1 MIEMSTSKT
10 SLFISFEGIDGC
22 GKSTQVKMLIEKFE
36 RKKIDYL
43 LVREPG
49 GTFISEKIRKILLDK
64 DLREM
69 NPRTEALLMI
79 ASRAQLTN
87 EIIIPKLKS
96 GYVIISDRYIDSTI
110 AYQGAGRG
118 LSIDL
123 LDKIN
128 NFATYELK
136 PDITFLIDISSKLA
150 AERRKKSELDRIEKV
165 GNKFQ
170 EQVRDQYLK
179 LASRNK
185 NRFVTLDGKP
195 TPEYIHNIIWNNF
208 KIEKKKREL

>member
-1 MIEMSTSKT
+1 MSISKP

-22 GKSTQVKMLIEKFE
+22 GKSTQVKMLVEKFE
-36 RKKIDYL
+36 RKKINYL

-49 GTFISEKIRKILLDK
+49 STSISEKIRKILLDK
-64 DLREM
+64 ELGEM
-69 NPRTEALLMI
+69 NSRTEALLMM
-79 ASRAQLTN
+79 ASRAQLTK
-87 EIIIPKLKS
+87 EIIIPKLKN
-96 GYVIISDRYIDSTI
+96 GFVIIADRYIDSTI

-136 PDITFLIDISSKLA
+136 PDITFLIDLSSKLA
-150 AERRKKSELDRIEKV
+150 STRRKKSELDRIEKV

-179 LASRNK
+179 LASENK

-195 TPEYIHNIIWNNF
+195 IPENIHKIIWNKFN
-208 KIEKKKREL
+208 IAMKKRKI

>member
-1 MIEMSTSKT
+1 MSTSKS

-22 GKSTQVKMLIEKFE
+22 GKSTQVKILVEKFK

-49 GTFISEKIRKILLDK
+49 STSISEKIRKILLDK
-64 DLREM
+64 EFGEM
-69 NPRTEALLMI
+69 NSRTEALLMI
-79 ASRAQLTN
+79 ASRSQLTK
-87 EIIIPKLKS
+87 EIIIPKIKS
-96 GYVIISDRYIDSTI
+96 GCVIIADRYIDSTI

-118 LSIDL
+118 LSIEL

-128 NFATYELK
+128 NFATYGIK
-136 PDITFLIDISSKLA
+136 PDITFLIDLSSKLA
-150 AERRKKSELDRIEKV
+150 SKRRKKSELDRIEKV

-179 LASRNK
+179 LASKNK
-185 NRFVTLDGKP
+185 NRIVTLDGKP
-195 TPEYIHNIIWNNF
+195 NPEYIHNIIWNKF
-208 KIEKKKREL
+208 KIAIKKGKL

>member
-1 MIEMSTSKT
+1 MSISKP

-22 GKSTQVKMLIEKFE
+22 GKSTQVKMLVEKFE
-36 RKKIDYL
+36 RKKINYL

-49 GTFISEKIRKILLDK
+49 STSISEKIRKILLDK
-64 DLREM
+64 ELGEM
-69 NPRTEALLMI
+69 NSRTEALLMM
-79 ASRAQLTN
+79 ASRAQLTK

-96 GYVIISDRYIDSTI
+96 GFVIIADRYIDSTI

-136 PDITFLIDISSKLA
+136 PDITFLIDLSSKLA
-150 AERRKKSELDRIEKV
+150 SNRRKKSELDRIEKV

-179 LASRNK
+179 LASKNK
-185 NRFVTLDGKP
+185 KRFVTLDGKP
-195 TPEYIHNIIWNNF
+195 TAEHIHNIIWNKFN
-208 KIEKKKREL
+208 IAIKKRKI

>member
-1 MIEMSTSKT
+1 MSISKP

-22 GKSTQVKMLIEKFE
+22 GKSTQVSMLVEKFK
-36 RKKIDYL
+36 RKKIDHL

-49 GTFISEKIRKILLDK
+49 STFISEKIRKILLDK
-64 DLREM
+64 ELGEM

-79 ASRAQLTN
+79 ASRAQLTK

-118 LSIDL
+118 LNIDL
-123 LDKIN
+123 LNEIN
-128 NFATYELK
+128 NFATHELK
-136 PDITFLIDISSKLA
+136 PDITFLIDLSSKLA
-150 AERRKKSELDRIEKV
+150 SKRRNKSELDRIEKV

-179 LASRNK
+179 LASKNE
-185 NRFVTLDGKP
+185 NRFITLDGKP
-195 TPEYIHNIIWNNF
+195 TPDYIHNIIWNKF
-208 KIEKKKREL
+208 KIAIKKRKI

>member
-1 MIEMSTSKT
+1 MSISKA
-10 SLFISFEGIDGC
+10 SLFITFEGIDGC
-22 GKSTQVKMLIEKFE
+22 GKSTQVKMLVEKFE
-36 RKKIDYL
+36 RKKINYL

-49 GTFISEKIRKILLDK
+49 STSISEKIRKILLDK
-64 DLREM
+64 ELGEM
-69 NPRTEALLMI
+69 NSRTEALLMM
-79 ASRAQLTN
+79 ASRAQLTK

-96 GYVIISDRYIDSTI
+96 GFVIIADRYIDSTI

-136 PDITFLIDISSKLA
+136 PDITFLIDLSSKLA
-150 AERRKKSELDRIEKV
+150 SNRRKKSELDRIEKV

-179 LASRNK
+179 LASKNK
-185 NRFVTLDGKP
+185 KRFVTLDGKP
-195 TPEYIHNIIWNNF
+195 TAEYIHNIIWNKFN
-208 KIEKKKREL
+208 IAIKKRKI

>member
-1 MIEMSTSKT
+1 MSISKP

-22 GKSTQVKMLIEKFE
+22 GKSTQVKMLVEKFE
-36 RKKIDYL
+36 RKKINYL

-49 GTFISEKIRKILLDK
+49 STSISEKIRKILLDK
-64 DLREM
+64 ELGEM
-69 NPRTEALLMI
+69 NSRTEALLMM
-79 ASRAQLTN
+79 ASRAQLTK

-96 GYVIISDRYIDSTI
+96 GFVIIADRYIDSTI

-136 PDITFLIDISSKLA
+136 PDITFLIDLSSKLA
-150 AERRKKSELDRIEKV
+150 SNRRKKSELDRIEKV

-179 LASRNK
+179 LASKNK
-185 NRFVTLDGKP
+185 KRIVTLDGKP
-195 TPEYIHNIIWNNF
+195 TAEYIHNIIWNKFN
-208 KIEKKKREL
+208 IAIKKRKI

>member
-1 MIEMSTSKT
+1 MSTSKP

-22 GKSTQVKMLIEKFE
+22 GKSTQVKMLVEKFE
-36 RKKIDYL
+36 RKKINYL

-49 GTFISEKIRKILLDK
+49 STSISEKIRKILLDK
-64 DLREM
+64 ELGEM
-69 NPRTEALLMI
+69 NSRTEALLMM
-79 ASRAQLTN
+79 ASRAQLTK

-96 GYVIISDRYIDSTI
+96 GFVIIADRYIDSTI

-136 PDITFLIDISSKLA
+136 PDITFLIDLSSKLA
-150 AERRKKSELDRIEKV
+150 SNRRKKSELDRIEKV

-179 LASRNK
+179 LASINK
-185 NRFVTLDGKP
+185 KRFVTLDGKP
-195 TPEYIHNIIWNNF
+195 NAEYIHNIIWNKFN
-208 KIEKKKREL
+208 IAIKKRKI

>member
-1 MIEMSTSKT
+1 
-10 SLFISFEGIDGC
+10 
-22 GKSTQVKMLIEKFE
+22 
-36 RKKIDYL
+36 
-43 LVREPG
+43 
-49 GTFISEKIRKILLDK
+49 
-64 DLREM
+64 M

-79 ASRAQLTN
+79 ASRAQLTK

-123 LDKIN
+123 LDEIN
-128 NFATYELK
+128 NFATHELK
-136 PDITFLIDISSKLA
+136 PDITFLIDLSSKLA
-150 AERRKKSELDRIEKV
+150 SKRRKKSELDRIEKV

-179 LASRNK
+179 LAFKNK
-185 NRFVTLDGKP
+185 KRFVTLDGKP
-195 TPEYIHNIIWNNF
+195 TAECIHNIIWNKFN
-208 KIEKKKREL
+208 IAIKKRKI

>member
-1 MIEMSTSKT
+1 MSISKP

-22 GKSTQVKMLIEKFE
+22 GKSTQVKMLVEKFE
-36 RKKIDYL
+36 RKKINYL

-49 GTFISEKIRKILLDK
+49 STSISEKIRKILLDK
-64 DLREM
+64 ELGEM
-69 NPRTEALLMI
+69 NSRTEALLMM
-79 ASRAQLTN
+79 ASRAQLTK

-96 GYVIISDRYIDSTI
+96 GFVIIADRYIDSTI

-136 PDITFLIDISSKLA
+136 PDITFLIDLSSKLA
-150 AERRKKSELDRIEKV
+150 S
-165 GNKFQ
+165 
-170 EQVRDQYLK
+170 
-179 LASRNK
+179 
-185 NRFVTLDGKP
+185 
-195 TPEYIHNIIWNNF
+195 NI
-208 KIEKKKREL
+208 RSP

>member
-1 MIEMSTSKT
+1 MSISKP

-22 GKSTQVKMLIEKFE
+22 GKSTQVRMLVEKFE
-36 RKKIDYL
+36 RKKINYL

-49 GTFISEKIRKILLDK
+49 STSISEKIRKILLDK
-64 DLREM
+64 ELGEM
-69 NPRTEALLMI
+69 NSRTEALLMM
-79 ASRAQLTN
+79 ASRAQLTK

-96 GYVIISDRYIDSTI
+96 GFVIIADRYIDSTI

-136 PDITFLIDISSKLA
+136 PDITFLIDLSSKLA
-150 AERRKKSELDRIEKV
+150 SNRRKKSELDRIEKV

-179 LASRNK
+179 LASKNK
-185 NRFVTLDGKP
+185 KRFVTLDGKP
-195 TPEYIHNIIWNNF
+195 TAEHIHNIIWNKFN
-208 KIEKKKREL
+208 IAIKKRKI

>member
-1 MIEMSTSKT
+1 MSISKP

-22 GKSTQVKMLIEKFE
+22 GKSTQVKMLVEKFE
-36 RKKIDYL
+36 RKKINYL

-49 GTFISEKIRKILLDK
+49 STSISEKIRKILLDK
-64 DLREM
+64 ELGEM
-69 NPRTEALLMI
+69 NSRTEALLMM
-79 ASRAQLTN
+79 ASRAQLTK

-96 GYVIISDRYIDSTI
+96 GFVIIADRYIDSTI

-136 PDITFLIDISSKLA
+136 PDITFLIDVSSKLA
-150 AERRKKSELDRIEKV
+150 SNRRKKSELDRIEKV

-179 LASRNK
+179 LASINK
-185 NRFVTLDGKP
+185 KRFVTLDGKP
-195 TPEYIHNIIWNNF
+195 TAEHIHNIIWNKFN
-208 KIEKKKREL
+208 IAIKKRKI

>member
-1 MIEMSTSKT
+1 MSISKP

-22 GKSTQVKMLIEKFE
+22 GKSTQVKMLVEKFE
-36 RKKIDYL
+36 RKKINYL

-49 GTFISEKIRKILLDK
+49 STSISEKIRKILLDK
-64 DLREM
+64 ELGEM
-69 NPRTEALLMI
+69 NSRTEALLMM
-79 ASRAQLTN
+79 ASRAQLTK

-96 GYVIISDRYIDSTI
+96 GFVIIADRYIDSTI

-136 PDITFLIDISSKLA
+136 PDITFLIDLSSKLA
-150 AERRKKSELDRIEKV
+150 SNRRKKSELDRIEKV

-179 LASRNK
+179 LASINK
-185 NRFVTLDGKP
+185 KRFVTLDGKP
-195 TPEYIHNIIWNNF
+195 TAEHIHNIIWNKFN
-208 KIEKKKREL
+208 IAIKKRKI